1 MEVTPS
7 EVDSLGEEEV
17 RGGVLDSGRSAGGS
31 LEPLEECWGSGVLC
45 LGGGFVGF
53 SANKSDDFTFFA
65 SRSALCFDF

>member
-17 RGGVLDSGRSAGGS
+17 RGGVLDSGRSKGGS
-31 LEPLEECWGSGVLC
+31 LEPLEEYWGSGVLC

-53 SANKSDDFTFFA
+53 SANKLDDLTFFA
-65 SRSALCFDF
+65 SRSA